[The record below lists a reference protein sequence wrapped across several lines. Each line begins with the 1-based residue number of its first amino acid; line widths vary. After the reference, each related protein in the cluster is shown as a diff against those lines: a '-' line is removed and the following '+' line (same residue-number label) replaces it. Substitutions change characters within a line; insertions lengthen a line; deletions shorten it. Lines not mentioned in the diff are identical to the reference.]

1 MPKYSRTA
9 AKAAQEQAAQA
20 LITPPAAPV
29 SQPVDQPIKT
39 IADPDQPRL
48 IRQPHARRAMTM
60 YGEEARTKRVQIV
73 LTPTM
78 YKQAA
83 AKAEEYRVSFNELVT
98 IALEQLTGSQN
109 DD

>member
-29 SQPVDQPIKT
+29 PQPEVQPIKT
-39 IADPDQPRL
+39 VADPDQPRL
-48 IRQPHARRAMTM
+48 IRQPHARRAMTR

-98 IALEQLTGSQN
+98 IALENLIDGQ
-109 DD
+109 DE